1 MAGSCGD
8 GPDEMLSQETLEALW
23 DMRGAGLLCDGLL
36 KTSDGGEFPVHR
48 VVMASCSE
56 YFRALFGSP
65 LNKVPRTEVLVPG
78 VSKATMAIIVEFAYK
93 RVTWVGCDNVENLL
107 EAADYLCVMGMV
119 KDCCDFLLSIMAP
132 ENCISIHNVAKLYN
146 CFDLTSKAYN
156 YLMQHF
162 IEVSKRS
169 EELLS
174 LDIDEVEAILSD
186 ENLNVIKEETVW
198 KAVVRWIEHDATNRP
213 QHIAR
218 LLRCVRTGLV
228 DTNFFV
234 EKIKSHKFVSDN
246 ESCRPLVIDTLRF
259 LYDLDVVVHNDEVP
273 TPMFARPRIPHEVMF
288 VIGGWMA
295 GGPTA
300 YIESYDT
307 KADRWIKVEAV
318 DPEGP
323 RAYHKCAAIGN
334 DIYVIG
340 GFNGEDYFS
349 SVRCF
354 NAHTKKWR
362 SVTPMHVKRCYVSVA
377 VLNEIIYAMGGYDGR
392 HRQNTAEKFD
402 HRTNQWTMIAPMN
415 MQRSDACATTHDG
428 YVYVTGGFSGN
439 ECLSSAERYD
449 PTADQWINIAGMRF
463 RRSGVGCI
471 GFRNC
476 VYAIGGFNGTTR
488 LASAEK
494 YNPET
499 NMWTSLPNMYTPRSN
514 FAVAIIDNLV
524 FAIGGFNGEST
535 TNLAECYDPTTDQ
548 WYEATD
554 MNESRSALAAC
565 VISGLPNIREYVHQR
580 RDNLMEEKRQKM
592 LDILKHRT
600 RHVNRDDKNA

>member
-8 GPDEMLSQETLEALW
+8 GPEEMLSQETLEALW

-65 LNKVPRTEVLVPG
+65 LNKVPRAEVLVPG

-93 RVTWVGCDNVENLL
+93 RVTWVGCDNVESLL

-146 CFDLTSKAYN
+146 CFDLTAKAYN

-174 LDIDEVEAILSD
+174 LEIDEVEAILSD

-198 KAVVRWIEHDATNRP
+198 KAVVRWIEFDPANRQ
-213 QHIAR
+213 QHIDR

-273 TPMFARPRIPHEVMF
+273 TPLFARPRIPHEVMF

-439 ECLSSAERYD
+439 DCLSSAERYD
-449 PTADQWINIAGMRF
+449 PTVDQWTTISGMRF

>member
-8 GPDEMLSQETLEALW
+8 GPDEMLSQDTIKALW
-23 DMRGAGLLCDGLL
+23 DMRGAGMLCDGLL
-36 KTSDGGEFPVHR
+36 KTSDGGEFSVHR

-56 YFRALFGSP
+56 YFRPASFQPTVMYGACKALYF
-65 LNKVPRTEVLVPG
+65 RE
-78 VSKATMAIIVEFAYK
+78 
-93 RVTWVGCDNVENLL
+93 
-107 EAADYLCVMGMV
+107 
-119 KDCCDFLLSIMAP
+119 DCCDFLLSIMAP

-174 LDIDEVEAILSD
+174 LDINEVEAILSD

-198 KAVVRWIEHDATNRP
+198 KAVVRWIEHDSANRQ

-288 VIGGWMA
+288 VMGGWMQ

-307 KADRWIKVEAV
+307 KADRWIKVDDV

-334 DIYVIG
+334 EIYVIG

-354 NAHTKKWR
+354 NAHTKQWR

-402 HRTNQWTMIAPMN
+402 HRTNQLSMIAPMN
-415 MQRSDACATTHDG
+415 MQRSDACATANDG
-428 YVYVTGGFSGN
+428 YVYVTGGFSGS
-439 ECLSSAERYD
+439 ECLSSAEKYD
-449 PTADQWINIAGMRF
+449 PTADQWTMIAAMRF

-476 VYAIGGFNGTTR
+476 VYVIGGFNGTTR
-488 LASAEK
+488 LVSAEK

-499 NMWTSLPNMYTPRSN
+499 NIMNTRRVY
-514 FAVAIIDNLV
+514 VQIIDNLV

-554 MNESRSALAAC
+554 MNEARSALAAC
-565 VISGLPNIREYVHQR
+565 VISGLPNIRDYVHQR

-600 RHVNRDDKNA
+600 RHANRDDKNA

>member
-1 MAGSCGD
+1 MGASAEAD
-8 GPDEMLSQETLEALW
+8 ETLCQESLQFLW
-23 DMRGAGLLCDGLL
+23 EMRGSGLLCDGLL
-36 KTSDGGEFPVHR
+36 KTHDGGEFPVHR
-48 VVMASCSE
+48 VVMSSCSE
-56 YFRALFGSP
+56 YFRALFASPIHGSA
-65 LNKVPRTEVLVPG
+65 RQEVLVPG
-78 VSKATMAIIVEFAYK
+78 VSKATLAIIVEFAYK
-93 RVTWVGCDNVENLL
+93 RVTWVGCDNVESLL

-119 KDCCDFLLSIMAP
+119 KDCCEFLVSIMAP

-146 CFDLTSKAYN
+146 CFDLTEKAYN
-156 YLMQHF
+156 YLMQNF

-174 LDIDEVEAILSD
+174 LDIDEVEAIFSD

-198 KAVVRWIEHDATNRP
+198 KAVTRWVDFDPEVRQQYMI
-213 QHIAR
+213 R
-218 LLRCVRTGLV
+218 LLKCVRTGLV
-228 DTNFFV
+228 DTTFFV
-234 EKIKSHKFVSDN
+234 ERIKAHRYIADN
-246 ESCRPLVIDTLRF
+246 ETCRPLVIDTLRF

-273 TPMFARPRIPHEVMF
+273 TPVFARPRIPHEMMF
-288 VIGGWMA
+288 VIGGWMS

-300 YIESYDT
+300 FIESYDT
-307 KADRWIKVEAV
+307 KADRWIKVESV

-323 RAYHKCAAIGN
+323 RAYHKCVAIGS

-354 NAHTKKWR
+354 NAKTKMWR

-377 VLNEIIYAMGGYDGR
+377 ILNDIIYAMGGYDGR

-402 HRTNQWTMIAPMN
+402 YRTNQWTMIAPMN
-415 MQRSDACATTHDG
+415 VQRSDACATTHDG

-449 PTADQWINIAGMRF
+449 PTADQWLMIAPMRF

-471 GFRNC
+471 GFRNF
-476 VYAIGGFNGTTR
+476 VYAIGGFNGTSR
-488 LASAEK
+488 LCSAEK
-494 YNPET
+494 YNAET
-499 NMWTSLPNMYTPRSN
+499 NIWTTLPNMYTPRSN
-514 FAVAIIDNLV
+514 FSVAIIDNLV

-535 TNLAECYDPTTDQ
+535 TNLVECYDPSTDQ

-565 VISGLPNIREYVHQR
+565 VIAGLPNIRDYIHQR

-592 LDILKHRT
+592 LDILRLRSRQT
-600 RHVNRDDKNA
+600 NRDSERNV